1 MAGLGLKE
9 ALSLVADGGSW
20 EQMVLISSQK
30 PCVILSSETVTS
42 LARPGARCHL
52 LKGYSSEFRQH

>member
-30 PCVILSSETVTS
+30 PCVILSSE
-42 LARPGARCHL
+42 
-52 LKGYSSEFRQH
+52 